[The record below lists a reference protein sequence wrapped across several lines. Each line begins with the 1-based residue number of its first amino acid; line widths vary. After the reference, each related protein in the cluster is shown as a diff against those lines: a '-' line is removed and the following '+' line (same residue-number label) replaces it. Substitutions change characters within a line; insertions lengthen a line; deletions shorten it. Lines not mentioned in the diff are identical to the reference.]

1 MNEQDNDDDNDVVRK
16 GYKTKGDLSL
26 FCAQPRGDEW
36 ATEISPSN
44 NNRHYRAQLW
54 RDKNG
59 AESLFSSFFC
69 LLMIE
74 HGDMNRKR
82 EMRDEKW
89 VRWSVKKAFSWSS
102 GEKIVLIDIV
112 DAAAWCNGIWW
123 FSVEHYSFNGIFC
136 VIYELKLINFSSNN
150 SSTHRI
156 ASVISLQIAYC
167 TFPMFDWVH
176 IPYTATTRNLVL
188 KYESIEL

>member
-26 FCAQPRGDEW
+26 FCAQPREDEW
-36 ATEISPSN
+36 ASEILPSN

-59 AESLFSSFFC
+59 AEFHFFF
-69 LLMIE
+69 LSVNDWTSGYE
-74 HGDMNRKR
+74 QR

-89 VRWSVKKAFSWSS
+89 VRWSVKKAFSWSG

-123 FSVEHYSFNGIFC
+123 FSVEHYSFDGIFC

-167 TFPMFDWVH
+167 IFPCSAELTS
-176 IPYTATTRNLVL
+176 IQQKRATWCWNM
-188 KYESIEL
+188 IQ